1 MAKRKSKKGFSGASN
16 LCVALA
22 VLMGIAVFVMMFFT
36 NIKETNSDKLVEFS
50 DLFFGRT
57 ESASAIGTSL
67 TVTGTFL
74 GFVAYLVVFIA
85 AFFLVLVMLNKK
97 TKYRKIMCFVLGLLM
112 IAGGVVILFIPQLY
126 AGVQNVLKTP
136 TLSGGTTTTLTDKVG
151 TYTLTAMTIT
161 SGIVAIVGGVLSI
174 FSLVANKL
182 FK

>member
-16 LCVALA
+16 LCVALS

-57 ESASAIGTSL
+57 QSASGVAASITI
-67 TVTGTFL
+67 TGTFL
-74 GFVAYLVVFIA
+74 GFIAYLVVFVA

-97 TKYRKIMCFVLGLLM
+97 TKYHKIMCFVLGLLM

-126 AGVQNVLKTP
+126 AGTQNVVKA
-136 TLSGGTTTTLTDKVG
+136 GTTTTLTDKVG

>member
-1 MAKRKSKKGFSGASN
+1 MAKRKSKKGFSGAPN
-16 LCVALA
+16 LCVALS

-36 NIKETNSDKLVEFS
+36 NIKETNSDKLVKFS
-50 DLFFGRT
+50 DLFFGKT
-57 ESASAIGTSL
+57 QSASGVASL
-67 TVTGTFL
+67 TITGTFL

-85 AFFLVLVMLNKK
+85 AFFLVLVILNKK
-97 TKYRKIMCFVLGLLM
+97 TKYRKIMCFLLGLLM

-126 AGVQNVLKTP
+126 AGVQNVAKA
-136 TLSGGTTTTLTDKVG
+136 GTTTTLRDKVG

>member
-1 MAKRKSKKGFSGASN
+1 MAKRKSKKGFSGASD
-16 LCVALA
+16 LCVALS

-50 DLFFGRT
+50 DLFFGKT
-57 ESASAIGTSL
+57 QSTSGVASL
-67 TVTGTFL
+67 TITGTFL

-126 AGVQNVLKTP
+126 AGVQNVVKTP
-136 TLSGGTTTTLTDKVG
+136 TLSGGATTTLTDKVG